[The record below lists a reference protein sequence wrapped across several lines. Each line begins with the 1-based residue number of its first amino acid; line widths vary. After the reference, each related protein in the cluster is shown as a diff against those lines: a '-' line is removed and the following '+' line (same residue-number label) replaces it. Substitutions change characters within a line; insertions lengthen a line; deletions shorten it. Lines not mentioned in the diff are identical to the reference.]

1 MKEFFEGREGEREAQ
16 ISAKGIE
23 LGDYLASSGEG
34 GREGDKLVGRTKWR
48 HTDRRTD
55 CLCMYACMYVCVCV
69 CVRVCVCVYIY
80 IYIYTPCT

>member
-1 MKEFFEGREGEREAQ
+1 MPEGEERERERERHRE
-16 ISAKGIE
+16 KGLTE

-55 CLCMYACMYVCVCV
+55 CLCMYVCVCV
-69 CVRVCVCVYIY
+69 CVRIYIY
-80 IYIYTPCT
+80 IYIYTVYLGIF